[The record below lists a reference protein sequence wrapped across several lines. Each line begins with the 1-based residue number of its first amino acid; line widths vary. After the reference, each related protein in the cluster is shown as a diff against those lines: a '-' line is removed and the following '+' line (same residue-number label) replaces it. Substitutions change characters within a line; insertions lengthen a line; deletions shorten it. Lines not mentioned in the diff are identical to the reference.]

1 MKYRIQERQYAVFD
15 GQPFGFTQSVLTTY
29 VVQMRYG
36 FVWLTI
42 KEFDEGADDWFA
54 LQQAEELIEKLN
66 EK

>member
-15 GQPFGFTQSVLTTY
+15 EQPFGFTQSVLTTY
-29 VVQMRYG
+29 AVQMRYG
-36 FVWLTI
+36 FVWLTV

-54 LQQAEELIEKLN
+54 LQLAEELIEKLN